1 MQDLLIQKYQGK
13 QNEKNPRHIYR
24 EWLQEVYDNAYF
36 YSLFTK
42 ILFILMPERY
52 ITYKVRTK
60 TVELLEVVVEL
71 LQAVAV
77 LVGIVVDY
85 H

>member
-1 MQDLLIQKYQGK
+1 MLI
-13 QNEKNPRHIYR
+13 
-24 EWLQEVYDNAYF
+24 F
-36 YSLFTK
+36 SLS
-42 ILFILMPERY
+42 LHLDFIHFDPERF
-52 ITYKVRTK
+52 ITYEIRTK

-85 H
+85 HSLGQIV

>member
-1 MQDLLIQKYQGK
+1 MK
-13 QNEKNPRHIYR
+13 
-24 EWLQEVYDNAYF
+24 F
-36 YSLFTK
+36 
-42 ILFILMPERY
+42 
-52 ITYKVRTK
+52 RTK

>member
-1 MQDLLIQKYQGK
+1 MK
-13 QNEKNPRHIYR
+13 
-24 EWLQEVYDNAYF
+24 F
-36 YSLFTK
+36 
-42 ILFILMPERY
+42 
-52 ITYKVRTK
+52 RTK

-85 H
+85 HSLGQIV